1 MLLRRLLAVLV
12 LSSSCLFAG
21 VSVPDWVKQ
30 AAQEK
35 VDVPA
40 DAKAV
45 VLLDDEQIAVR
56 ENGETV
62 THYRRAV
69 KILRPQ
75 GRDYAIPFV
84 GIDHEQKLLSLHA
97 WSISA
102 KGEEYELKDK
112 DFLEHGD
119 FGEELYS
126 DIRVKAA
133 NPPAADPGA
142 VIAFEFERR
151 DRPYLFEH
159 DWTFQ
164 EDIPVKHAMY
174 SITLPPSWEYKSIWL
189 RHPEV
194 KPTTTGNTSRW
205 EVQDVPAIEEEP
217 AMPSWS
223 SLAGKMVLSYYTPSG
238 GTAFNS
244 WANIGKWY
252 SGLTSDRR
260 VATPEITAAAQQLTA
275 GKASFI
281 DKVRAIAYFMQTKVR
296 YVSVQIGIG
305 GYQPHLAGEILQKHY
320 GDCKDKVTLMSTLLR
335 AAGIDSHYML
345 VHTSRGVVSKD
356 APSTHFNHA
365 ILAID
370 IPADAQTDSLR
381 SVVQAS
387 NGKRYLIF
395 DPTDEFTPVGML
407 NPHLQESYGLIVLD
421 GTGELV
427 SLPLFDPDANEL
439 SRTAKLKLNENGSIS
454 GDVTEVMTGEH
465 AWTRRAVAIH
475 STEQERRKG
484 LEHFLSTFV
493 SGFTITDLKYENL
506 QDYDRELVVKYSFL
520 AQGYAKK
527 TGPLFLVRPRVLG
540 SKIPE
545 FGPPPRK
552 NPFAFEAASKQVDE
566 FFIELPSGYVVDEL
580 PDPAKI
586 DVGFAAYSSKIES
599 AAQTIHYSR
608 EYTVREVRVEKDRLK
623 DFEHLAAT
631 ISADERGSA
640 VLKKAP

>member
-1 MLLRRLLAVLV
+1 MLFRGLLATVLF
-12 LSSSCLFAG
+12 SSYVFAGG
-21 VSVPDWVKQ
+21 VSVPDWVRQ

-45 VLLDDEQIAVR
+45 VLLDDEAVTVR
-56 ENGETV
+56 ENGEMTN
-62 THYRRAV
+62 HYRRVV

-75 GRDYAIPFV
+75 GRDYAIPAV
-84 GIDHEQKLLSLHA
+84 RIDHEQKLLSLHA
-97 WSISA
+97 WSISP

-142 VIAFEFERR
+142 VIAFEFEKR
-151 DRPYLFEH
+151 DRPYLLEH

-164 EDIPVKHAMY
+164 EDIPVKRAAY

-189 RHPEV
+189 RHTEL

-205 EVQDVPAIEEEP
+205 EVQDVPAIEDEP

-223 SLAGKMVLSYYTPSG
+223 SLAGRMVLSYFTPSG

-244 WANIGKWY
+244 WANIAKWY
-252 SGLTSDRR
+252 AGLTADRR
-260 VATPEITAAAQQLTA
+260 IATPEITATARQLTA
-275 GKASFI
+275 GKSSFI
-281 DKVRAIAYFMQTKVR
+281 EKVRAIGSFMQTKVR
-296 YVSVQIGIG
+296 YVLVQIGIG
-305 GYQPHLAGEILQKHY
+305 GYQPHLAAEILQKHY
-320 GDCKDKVTLMSTLLR
+320 GDCKDKATLMSTLLR
-335 AAGIDSHYML
+335 EAGIDSHYML

-356 APSTHFNHA
+356 APSSHFNHA

-370 IPADAQTDSLR
+370 MPADAKTDSLR
-381 SVVQAS
+381 SVVEAS

-427 SLPLFDPDANEL
+427 SLPLFAPETNEL
-439 SRTAKLKLNENGSIS
+439 SRTAKLRLKEDGTIF
-454 GDVTEVMTGEH
+454 GEVTEVLTGEH
-465 AWTRRAVAIH
+465 AWRRRADAIH

-484 LEHFLSTFV
+484 LEHFLSTFL

-540 SKIPE
+540 SKMPE

-586 DVGFAAYSSKIES
+586 DVGFAAYTSKIES
-599 AAQTIHYSR
+599 VAQTIHYSR
-608 EYTVREVRVEKDRLK
+608 EYTVREVRIEKDRLK

>member
-1 MLLRRLLAVLV
+1 MLWRGLFATIV
-12 LSSSCLFAG
+12 LSSSMFAG
-21 VSVPDWVKQ
+21 VSIPDWVRQ

-45 VLLDDEQIAVR
+45 VLLDHEEIAVR

-62 THYRRAV
+62 TRYRRVV

-75 GRDYAIPFV
+75 GRDYAIPIV

-119 FGEELYS
+119 FGEDLYS

-151 DRPYLFEH
+151 DRPYMFEH

-164 EDIPVKHAMY
+164 EEIPVKRAVY

-194 KPTTTGNTSRW
+194 KPTISGATSRW
-205 EVQDVPAIEEEP
+205 EVQDVPGVEDEP

-223 SLAGKMVLSYYTPSG
+223 SLAGRMVLSYFTPSG
-238 GTAFNS
+238 SIAFNS

-252 SGLTSDRR
+252 SGLTADRR
-260 VATPEITAAAQQLTA
+260 AATPEITAAAQQLTT
-275 GKASFI
+275 GKTSFI
-281 DKVRAIAYFMQTKVR
+281 EKVRAIASFMQTKVR

-320 GDCKDKVTLMSTLLR
+320 GDCKDKATLMSTLLR
-335 AAGIDSHYML
+335 QAGIESHYML
-345 VHTSRGVVSKD
+345 VHTSRGVVSQD
-356 APSTHFNHA
+356 APSTRFNHA

-370 IPADAQTDSLR
+370 IPADVKSDSLR
-381 SVVQAS
+381 SIVEAG

-407 NPHLQESYGLIVLD
+407 NPHLQANYGLIVLN
-421 GTGELV
+421 GTGELLP
-427 SLPLFDPDANEL
+427 LPLFAPDTNEL
-439 SRTAKLKLNENGSIS
+439 SRTAKLKLNEDGSIS
-454 GDVTEVMTGEH
+454 GEVTEVLTGEQ
-465 AWTRRAVAIH
+465 AGRRRAQAIH
-475 STEQERRKG
+475 STEQERRKA

-493 SGFTITDLKYENL
+493 SGFAVTDLRFENL

-540 SKIPE
+540 SKIPD

-580 PDPAKI
+580 PDPVKI

>member
-1 MLLRRLLAVLV
+1 MLFRGLLAAALF
-12 LSSSCLFAG
+12 SSYMFGG
-21 VSVPDWVKQ
+21 VSVPDWVRQ
-30 AAQEK
+30 AAQER

-40 DAKAV
+40 DSKAV
-45 VLLDDEQIAVR
+45 VLLDNEEIAVR

-62 THYRRAV
+62 THYRRVV

-84 GIDHEQKLLSLHA
+84 GIDREQKLLSLHA

-112 DFLEHGD
+112 DFFEHGD

-151 DRPYLFEH
+151 DRPYMFEH

-164 EDIPVKHAMY
+164 EEIPVKRAVY
-174 SITLPPSWEYKSIWL
+174 SITLPPSWEFKSIWL

-194 KPTTTGNTSRW
+194 KPTTTGTTSRW
-205 EVQDVPAIEEEP
+205 EVQDVPAIEDEP

-223 SLAGKMVLSYYTPSG
+223 SLAGRMVLSYFTPSG

-244 WANIGKWY
+244 WPNIAKWY
-252 SGLTSDRR
+252 SGLTADRR

-275 GKASFI
+275 GKTSFL
-281 DKVRAIAYFMQTKVR
+281 DKVRAIATFMQTKVR
-296 YVSVQIGIG
+296 YISVQIGIG

-320 GDCKDKVTLMSTLLR
+320 GDCKDKVTLMSTLLHQ
-335 AAGIDSHYML
+335 AGIESHYML
-345 VHTSRGVVSKD
+345 VHTSRGVVSKE
-356 APSTHFNHA
+356 APSTRFNHA

-370 IPADAQTDSLR
+370 MPAELKGDSLR
-381 SVVQAS
+381 SVVEAS

-395 DPTDEFTPVGML
+395 DPTDEFTPVGTL
-407 NPHLQESYGLIVLD
+407 NPHLQANYGLIVLE

-427 SLPLFDPDANEL
+427 SLPLFAPEMNEL
-439 SRTAKLKLNENGSIS
+439 SRTAKVKLNEDGSIT
-454 GDVTEVMTGEH
+454 GEVTEVLTGEH
-465 AWTRRAVAIH
+465 ASLRRAGAIH
-475 STEQERRKG
+475 STEQERRKSM
-484 LEHFLSTFV
+484 EHFLSTFL
-493 SGFTITDLKYENL
+493 SGFVITDLKYENL

-527 TGPLFLVRPRVLG
+527 TGPLFLVRPRVIG
-540 SKIPE
+540 SKVPE

-552 NPFAFEAASKQVDE
+552 NPFAFEAASKQIDE

-586 DVGFAAYSSKIES
+586 DVGFAAYASKIES
-599 AAQTIHYSR
+599 AASTIHYSR
-608 EYTVREVRVEKDRLK
+608 EYTVREVRVEKDRIK

-640 VLKKAP
+640 VLRKAP